1 MKKGDRDSFDRNWR
15 ARDETLYNHWT
26 RGEPANQIQLAFRNH
41 WTLFL
46 ELMADPRYR
55 GGKRSLEVGC
65 GRGTMSAYFSDAG
78 FDATLLDISAHVVE
92 RAEQTFARDG
102 LAGTFVVGDANDLP
116 FEDGEFDV
124 VVSIGLLEHFEDVA
138 PPVTEQIRVLAPGGL
153 LLCYVVPHYDENVQR
168 DFDWINEVLKG
179 YQEASGAE
187 AVAKDAVFR
196 SDLGS
201 GRYAPILHEHGL
213 VGVTAR
219 GVYPVPMISHSI
231 EFPFT
236 LMPEASEA
244 ALVAHLTR
252 LLAERAEQTGEHP
265 WLCDE
270 GYGQAFLLWGY
281 RP

>member
-1 MKKGDRDSFDRNWR
+1 MKKGDRDSFDRNWK
-15 ARDETLYNHWT
+15 ARGETLYNHWT
-26 RGEPANQIQLAFRNH
+26 REDPANQIQLAFRNH
-41 WTLFL
+41 WTLFS
-46 ELMADPRYR
+46 ELMADARFA

-65 GRGTMSAYFSDAG
+65 GRGTISAYFSDAG
-78 FDATLLDISAHVVE
+78 FDSTLLDISAHVIE
-92 RAEQTFARDG
+92 RAERTFLRDG

-138 PPVTEQIRVLAPGGL
+138 PPVREQIRVLAPGGL
-153 LLCYVVPHYDENVQR
+153 LLCYVVPHYDDNVQQ
-168 DFDWINEVLKG
+168 DWSWVNEILVG
-179 YQEASGAE
+179 YLRQGGGE
-187 AVAKDAVFR
+187 AVEKDEVFR

-201 GRYAPILHEHGL
+201 ERYAGILNEHGL
-213 VGVTAR
+213 IGVTAR
-219 GVYPVPMISHSI
+219 GVYPLPMISHSI

-236 LMPEASEA
+236 LMPAASET
-244 ALVAHLTR
+244 ALVEHLEG
-252 LLAERAEQTGEHP
+252 LLAERAEATGENP